1 MTDIDLFMY
10 LTGKKLGNY
19 VLHIKNTYQG
29 RFAEE
34 TNFEIY
40 VKDLDGTLSESYVMQ
55 GKYFSGRGKYYRP
68 WIEVFYNHLS
78 QISSQ
83 QPFDQEKEFQEQLF
97 NYLIDF
103 LPPGSHIMVVYS
115 NHEETRVGLD
125 RGVPA
130 PATVLGYLL
139 WKSGCTWFKNWY
151 FAEGFWEGD
160 IKLQGN
166 KPLST
171 AHKKRNYLEIQKEL
185 ILFLKNETRYEK
197 IFVDAI
203 KRAEELLKLINM
215 EISDV
220 HSIEL

>member
-1 MTDIDLFMY
+1 
-10 LTGKKLGNY
+10 
-19 VLHIKNTYQG
+19 
-29 RFAEE
+29 
-34 TNFEIY
+34 
-40 VKDLDGTLSESYVMQ
+40 MQ

-68 WIEVFYNHLS
+68 QIEVFYNHLS

-139 WKSGCTWFKNWY
+139 WKSGCTQFKNRY
-151 FAEGFWEGD
+151 FSEGLWEGD
-160 IKLQGN
+160 IKLQNN
-166 KPLST
+166 KPLNS
-171 AHKKRNYLEIQKEL
+171 AHKKRNYLEIS
-185 ILFLKNETRYEK
+185 K
-197 IFVDAI
+197 ISSFSHGS
-203 KRAEELLKLINM
+203 LT
-215 EISDV
+215 
-220 HSIEL
+220 